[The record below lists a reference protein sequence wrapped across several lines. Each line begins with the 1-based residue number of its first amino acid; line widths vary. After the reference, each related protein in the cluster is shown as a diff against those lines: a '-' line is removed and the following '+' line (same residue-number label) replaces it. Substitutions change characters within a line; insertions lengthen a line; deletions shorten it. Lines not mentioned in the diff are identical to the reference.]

1 MSPRTGRPALENP
14 KSDRITIRLTEYEQ
28 KILSECREQFGT
40 SNAEI
45 MRMGLSIM
53 EVAKDSREAR
63 QLFDAIVLLNEFISD
78 GKKDLIQKQVSQVK
92 NNFVW
97 YLESLKEK
105 G

>member
-1 MSPRTGRPALENP
+1 MSPRTGRPPLENP

-28 KILSECREQFGT
+28 KVLSECRNQFGT

-53 EVAKDSREAR
+53 EVAKDSPEAR
-63 QLFDAIVLLNEFISD
+63 QLFDAIVLLNEFISN
-78 GKKDLIQKQVSQVK
+78 GRKDLVQKQIDQVK

-97 YLESLKEK
+97 YLESLEK
-105 G
+105 Q

>member
-1 MSPRTGRPALENP
+1 MSPRTGRPPLENP

-28 KILSECREQFGT
+28 KILSECREQFET

-78 GKKDLIQKQVSQVK
+78 GRKDLIQKQVSQVK
-92 NNFVW
+92 DNFVW

-105 G
+105 

>member
-1 MSPRTGRPALENP
+1 MSPRTGRPPLENP